1 MRDLSLLA
9 ALLVP
14 AFAFGQFP
22 SPESYDAKI
31 KPKDREH
38 WAFQPVR
45 VPTVP
50 AVKDQSWV
58 RTPIDA
64 FILAK
69 LEEKSW
75 RPAPSAEP
83 QVLLRRLYLDL
94 TGLPP
99 TLAEQDAFLRDTSPQ
114 ALDRVIDDLLARPA
128 YGERAARRWLDLA
141 RYADTNA
148 YERDALKPSVWRYR
162 DYVISAFNADKPFD
176 RFVREQIA
184 GDELP
189 DASEEA
195 VIATG
200 FHRLGP
206 WDDEPADPKTDRFD
220 QLDDIVSTNS
230 QVFLGQTLACAR
242 CHDHKFEPLTM
253 LDYYRMVAIFDPLK
267 RPQSGRTELDSPAVV
282 RERRAI
288 FAKRDKAIADLQR
301 LNNSVRLLAG
311 GLADT
316 SSAKIDALKPETPDV
331 TRGYFLTEDS
341 PSPTPPTT
349 HILLRGSA
357 ERPGA
362 KVVPGVPTVLAER
375 QPEFLKPD
383 AYTTR
388 RRLSL
393 ANWIAD
399 ANNPLTARVIVNR
412 VWQWHFGHGL
422 VRTESDFGTHGE
434 PPTHPELLDWLA
446 NWFVDNGWSIKKLNR
461 LILASATYRQASQI
475 ADLRLPIANLDNR
488 RSAID
493 NRQSADPDN
502 KLLWKFPYRR
512 LEVEAIR
519 DSVLA
524 ASGRLNR
531 EMGGPG
537 VFLPIPKEALEG
549 HSDPKTVWTPSDEWS
564 ASRRTVYAVVKRSL
578 TNPLLETLDLC
589 DTARSTAKRSTT
601 TVAPQ
606 ALTLFNGEFVNQQAK
621 YLADRLLNEAGPNEA
636 KQIDLAYRLALCRP
650 ATEREVELMRAFLK
664 KAGAGNAAREQMAR
678 VIFNLNEFVYPD

>member
-1 MRDLSLLA
+1 MRVLSSLL
-9 ALLVP
+9 LFIVP
-14 AFAFGQFP
+14 AVAFAQFP
-22 SPESYDAKI
+22 TPEQYDAKI

-38 WAFQPVR
+38 WAFRPVR
-45 VPTVP
+45 AQAVP
-50 AVKDQSWV
+50 AAKDPSWA

-69 LEEKSW
+69 LEEKGW
-75 RPAPSAEP
+75 KPAAPAEP
-83 QVLLRRLYLDL
+83 RAILRRVYLNL
-94 TGLPP
+94 TGMPP
-99 TLAEQDAFLRDTSPQ
+99 TLAEQEAFLRDPSPQ
-114 ALDRVIDDLLARPA
+114 SLDRVIDDLLARPA
-128 YGERAARRWLDLA
+128 YGERYARRWLDLA

-162 DYVISAFNADKPFD
+162 DYVIRSLNADKPFD
-176 RFVREQIA
+176 RFALEQLA

-189 DASEEA
+189 NATAET

-220 QLDDIVSTNS
+220 QLDDIVSTTS
-230 QVFLGQTLACAR
+230 QVFLGLTVACAR

-253 LDYYRMVAIFDPLK
+253 HDYYRMVAVFDPLK
-267 RPQSGRTELDSPAVV
+267 RPQDGRTDLDAPAAV
-282 RERRAI
+282 REQRAAFARRDRAI
-288 FAKRDKAIADLQR
+288 TDLQR
-301 LNNSVRLLAG
+301 RNNLLRLLAG
-311 GLADT
+311 GTADGV
-316 SSAKIDALKPETPDV
+316 AREIDALRRETPD
-331 TRGYFLTEDS
+331 TIRGYFLTEDT
-341 PSPTPPTT
+341 PSPPTT

-362 KVVPGVPTVLAER
+362 KVGPGVPSVLAEK

-383 AYTTR
+383 SYTTR

-393 ANWIAD
+393 ANWITD
-399 ANNPLTARVIVNR
+399 PKNPLTARVIVNR
-412 VWQWHFGHGL
+412 VWQWHFGEGL

-446 NWFVDNGWSIKKLNR
+446 DWFINDGWSVKRLHR
-461 LILASATYRQASQI
+461 LILSSNTYRQSSTQY
-475 ADLRLPIANLDNR
+475 
-488 RSAID
+488 SVVST
-493 NRQSADPDN
+493 QYSVDPDN
-502 KLLWKFPYRR
+502 RLLWRFPYRR

-519 DSVLA
+519 DSVLTV
-524 ASGRLNR
+524 SGQLNL
-531 EMGGPG
+531 EMGGAG

-549 HSDPKTVWTPSDEWS
+549 HSDPKTVWTPSDDWS

-589 DTARSTAKRSTT
+589 DTARSTAKRTTT

-606 ALTLFNGEFVNQQAK
+606 ALTLFNGEFVNQQAGH
-621 YLADRLLNEAGPNEA
+621 LADRLENEAGPDEA
-636 KQIDLAYRLALCRP
+636 KQIELAYRLALCRAP
-650 ATEREVELMRAFLK
+650 REREVELMRAFLEK
-664 KAGAGNAAREQMAR
+664 SGGGRPAREQMGR